1 LILLIEVVCGSWFG
15 DEMKYDE
22 SCLAK
27 RTNIEIHGG
36 RYTVL
41 DFGIALPRFR
51 EQIEVFA
58 CGELLGADA
67 TSL

>member
-1 LILLIEVVCGSWFG
+1 MMSLALQRERILKSMGGGILCLI
-15 DEMKYDE
+15 
-22 SCLAK
+22 
-27 RTNIEIHGG
+27 
-36 RYTVL
+36 
-41 DFGIALPRFR
+41 FGIALPRFR